1 MKPSAERKQSVLGFE
16 HATVC
21 LKTIMDQCY
30 TPISPTDEQV
40 LFLNAPEV
48 MQHIR
53 TEGCLTDLF
62 LDSIGIP
69 KLPDGR
75 HIDRDGLV
83 PWRRHAYMMSH
94 AYSRTDFIDYI
105 QIRNDNNDP
114 SIQQQRKDRAQA
126 LKVINR
132 AAVVR
137 QRIEDA
143 AGVKVVKDGAKAT
156 EKSRRDHLTV
166 GERRS
171 EDQLKKAQVAATKL
185 AKAQAVERELAQAI
199 LLLQ

>member
-1 MKPSAERKQSVLGFE
+1 
-16 HATVC
+16 
-21 LKTIMDQCY
+21 
-30 TPISPTDEQV
+30 
-40 LFLNAPEV
+40 
-48 MQHIR
+48 
-53 TEGCLTDLF
+53 
-62 LDSIGIP
+62 
-69 KLPDGR
+69 
-75 HIDRDGLV
+75 
-83 PWRRHAYMMSH
+83 MMSH

-114 SIQQQRKDRAQA
+114 LIQQQRKDRAKA
-126 LKVINR
+126 LKAINR

-143 AGVKVVKDGAKAT
+143 AGVKVVKDAAKAT

-171 EDQLKKAQVAATKL
+171 EDQLRKAQVAATKL